1 VFNDAYGRPIWTMDA
16 AGFIGYTQYDDA
28 TGAVVKTI
36 ADVDT
41 TQTGTFSNK
50 PAGWSTP
57 SGGGLHLTTITYT
70 VYNDA
75 NHEVRVYPG
84 WDSTTHAPTG
94 PTQVTREDRDHGYTE
109 TLTTSATPALNGSNL
124 PTGAESITAA
134 YSRSAENGNSET
146 F

>member
-1 VFNDAYGRPIWTMDA
+1 MDA
-16 AGFIGYTQYDDA
+16 AGFISYMQYDDA

-50 PAGWSTP
+50 PSGWSTP
-57 SGGGLHLTTITYT
+57 TGGGLHLTTTYEVDGQGRVTKETDANGNITYT

-84 WDSTTHAPTG
+84 WDSTTHTPTG
-94 PTQVTREDRDHGYTE
+94 PTQVTRE
-109 TLTTSATPALNGSNL
+109 
-124 PTGAESITAA
+124 
-134 YSRSAENGNSET
+134 
-146 F
+146 